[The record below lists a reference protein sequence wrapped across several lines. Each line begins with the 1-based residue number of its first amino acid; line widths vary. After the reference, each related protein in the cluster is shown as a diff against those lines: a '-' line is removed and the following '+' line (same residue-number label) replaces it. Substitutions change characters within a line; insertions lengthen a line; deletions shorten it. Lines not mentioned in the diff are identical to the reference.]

1 MGEPAESTDRT
12 SEAATRR
19 AALRTLPAI
28 DALVRDGLS
37 RWAGRAPAAGVTAA
51 ARRRVDAWRAALRD
65 GRESVIDPAR
75 LEAEI
80 DAQVARLVEDRL
92 RPVING
98 TGILLHTNLGRSALP
113 AAAAAAMGAAAE
125 HPVPVELDLAS
136 GRRGRRTEHV
146 AELLVALTGAE
157 AATVVNNGAGALLLA
172 LAATAA
178 PREVIVSRG
187 ELVEIGGS
195 YRLPEVI
202 ETGGGRLREVGTTNR
217 TRAADYERAAA
228 AASAEGAA
236 GLGAILKV
244 HASNYR
250 IEGFTAAA
258 GVAELAPIAR
268 RWDVPLVHDIGSGR
282 LDRAIDVP
290 GLPDDE
296 PDAVASIRDGA
307 DLVIFSGDKLL
318 GGPQA
323 GIVVGRRDLIARMD
337 RHPLHRAL
345 RVDAVTLAGLA
356 AVLRIHLDPA
366 RAAAEIPAIAAART
380 PVAALQS
387 RAENLVAG
395 LHEYPGP
402 GGLAAEIAPGTAY
415 LGGGTAPAQAL
426 PSVAIAL
433 RPSPGRGTEEALASR
448 LRRGRPG
455 VVGRVQD
462 GRVWVD
468 LRSVPPE
475 RDAALLAAIREAAE
489 PRPAESSGSPE

>member
-1 MGEPAESTDRT
+1 MH
-12 SEAATRR
+12 

-28 DALVRDGLS
+28 DALVRDGLA
-37 RWAGRAPAAGVTAA
+37 RWEQRAPAAVVTAA
-51 ARRRVDAWRAALRD
+51 ARRVVDEWRVALRE
-65 GRESVIDPAR
+65 GREAASDPAR
-75 LEAEI
+75 IEAEI
-80 DAQVARLVEDRL
+80 DAHVAALVADRL

-98 TGILLHTNLGRSALP
+98 TGILLHTGLGRATLPASAVAAM
-113 AAAAAAMGAAAE
+113 AAAAE
-125 HPVPVELDLAS
+125 YPVPVELDLAS
-136 GRRGRRTEHV
+136 GRRGRRTAHV

-258 GVAELAPIAR
+258 EVTELAPIAR
-268 RWDVPLVHDIGSGR
+268 RWNVPLVHDIGSGR
-282 LDRAIDVP
+282 LDRVIDVP
-290 GLPDDE
+290 GMPDDE

-366 RAAAEIPAIAAART
+366 RAAREIPAIAAARAS
-380 PVAALQS
+380 VDALQA
-387 RAENLVAG
+387 RAESLAAG
-395 LHEYPGP
+395 LQEYPGA
-402 GGLAAEIAPGTAY
+402 GSLAAEVVPGIAY
-415 LGGGTAPAQAL
+415 LGGGTAPAQSL
-426 PSVAIAL
+426 PSVAIRL
-433 RPSPGRGTEEALASR
+433 RPSAGQGTEEALAIR

-462 GRVWVD
+462 GQVWVD

-489 PRPAESSGSPE
+489 HRHAESSGSLE